1 MDSPPGAS
9 SRLARGMSTAW
20 EGDEPRSTGWT
31 RREWAKLALAAGAAS
46 SVLAMGGTV
55 AGQLLPPPAKFQ
67 GELRQEIYYTK
78 WPRPTWWDDRQ
89 GRPILATDFQE
100 WQGASGVWRGLF
112 VNERWVPGTG
122 LAVLVIRVKYDAPE
136 FQVSTDLVPPRG
148 FSFYH
153 DDPGQRIRIVV
164 FADRCTHLC
173 CPPGWHVITDTVP
186 DRAYRIPPP
195 TYSVYGQD
203 PIFCICHGSQ
213 YDPLLLTTNV
223 HPRNGVPYL
232 GATHVHGPTQ
242 RALPIV
248 PVRVE
253 GEGLVGGMPDP
264 MVRLLLR
271 DRDHVYS
278 SVEVDPTRLDQ
289 SEPHRRSRGRCRRGG
304 GGHGLFSA
312 FPSDL
317 SFGGRATPV
326 VRVSFIP
333 RGRMVESLRG
343 AGRPRNG
350 FPGLA
355 RRLGRVE
362 RSIQGRQLG
371 VGDRLSGPRHP
382 FETGRPVFPG
392 ADRCAASGRVLLGL
406 R

>member
-20 EGDEPRSTGWT
+20 EGDDPRSTGWT

-122 LAVLVIRVKYDAPE
+122 LAVLVIRVKYDATE

-153 DDPGQRIRIVV
+153 DDPRQRIRLVV

-253 GEGLVGGMPDP
+253 GEGLVRRSGPDAIGSERASSPEPRRVPARWWGPRPILSFSLRPLVRRESYASRSCIFHSPRTYGGIA
-264 MVRLLLR
+264 
-271 DRDHVYS
+271 
-278 SVEVDPTRLDQ
+278 
-289 SEPHRRSRGRCRRGG
+289 SRGRT
-304 GGHGLFSA
+304 SA
-312 FPSDL
+312 
-317 SFGGRATPV
+317 
-326 VRVSFIP
+326 
-333 RGRMVESLRG
+333 
-343 AGRPRNG
+343 
-350 FPGLA
+350 
-355 RRLGRVE
+355 
-362 RSIQGRQLG
+362 
-371 VGDRLSGPRHP
+371 
-382 FETGRPVFPG
+382 
-392 ADRCAASGRVLLGL
+392 
-406 R
+406 